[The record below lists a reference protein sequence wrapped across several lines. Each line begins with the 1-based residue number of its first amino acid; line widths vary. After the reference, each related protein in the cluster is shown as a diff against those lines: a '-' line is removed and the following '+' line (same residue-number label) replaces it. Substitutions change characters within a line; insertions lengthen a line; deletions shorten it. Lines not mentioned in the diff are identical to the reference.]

1 MLISL
6 NVYPTSYI
14 LGRIERVDV
23 TIKMINDNKGH
34 GDDASGKNDYK
45 SMKII

>member
-14 LGRIERVDV
+14 LGRIEWVDV
-23 TIKMINDNKGH
+23 TIKMINDNK
-34 GDDASGKNDYK
+34 AMETMLLERMDYK